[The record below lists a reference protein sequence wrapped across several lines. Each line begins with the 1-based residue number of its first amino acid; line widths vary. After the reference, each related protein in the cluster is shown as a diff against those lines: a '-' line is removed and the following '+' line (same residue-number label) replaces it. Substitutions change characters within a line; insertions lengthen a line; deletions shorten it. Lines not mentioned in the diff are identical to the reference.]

1 MVVQDVSR
9 ENNKKSEAVFVIYH
23 LCKNINIITLIIKN
37 THVKIRMDR
46 KEVHQIIESNYF

>member
-9 ENNKKSEAVFVIYH
+9 KNNKKSEAVFVAYH

-37 THVKIRMDR
+37 THVKICMGH
-46 KEVHQIIESNYF
+46 KEIHQIIEGNYF